1 MPGIKSFYHHLVW
14 LFKGKQ
20 VFGLVG
26 KAGTGKSFRAQLV
39 AKKQNVDLIIDDGLL
54 IKDQQIIAGKSAK
67 QASGAYSAIKTA
79 LFDNPKHRN
88 EVRLALKKE
97 SFKRIL
103 ILGTSVRMIHKIA
116 RLLHLPNPSKII
128 SIEDIATEEEIKKAK
143 RSRHTEGKHII
154 PVPAVEVKRKHS
166 HIFFDSVKI
175 FFKKRF
181 GIFGKQEVFEKSV
194 VQPIFSNRGKVT
206 ISEHALS
213 QMILHCVYEYDSSIN
228 VKKIIIIQEKHHYVI
243 NLFLNIDF
251 GKQISGLIH
260 DLQSYILESI
270 EKYSG
275 VMLKTVNITVDSIS

>member
-39 AKKQNVDLIIDDGLL
+39 AKKQNINLIIDDGLL

-79 LFDNPKHRN
+79 LFDSPMHRN
-88 EVRLALKKE
+88 EVRLVLKKE

-103 ILGTSVRMIHKIA
+103 ILGTSIRMIHKIA
-116 RLLHLPNPSKII
+116 KLLHLPHPGRII
-128 SIEDIATEEEIKKAK
+128 NIEEIATEEEIARAK
-143 RSRHTEGKHII
+143 HSRHNENKHII

-175 FFKKRF
+175 FFRKRF
-181 GIFGKQEVFEKSV
+181 NIFGKTEVFEKSV
-194 VQPIFSNRGKVT
+194 VQPLYSSKGKVT
-206 ISEHALS
+206 ISEQALS
-213 QMILHCVYEYDSSIN
+213 QMILHCVCEFNSYID
-228 VKKIIIIQEKHHYVI
+228 VKKITIIQDKHQYI
-243 NLFLNIDF
+243 IDLSLNIDF
-251 GKQISGLIH
+251 GTQISGLIH
-260 DLQSYILESI
+260 NLQKYILENL
-270 EKYSG
+270 EKYAG
-275 VMLKTVNITVDSIS
+275 LMLKTVNITIDSIS